1 VILSGDTLYGTAEQG
16 GSFGNGTVFKL
27 NTDGTGFTK
36 LHSFTAGVYNSD
48 GIYPSGGL
56 ILSGDTLYGTANSG
70 GSFGN
75 GTVFRL
81 TTNGTGFKTLHSFT
95 GGSGGDG
102 PSSRLILLGSTL
114 YGATSGADV
123 FFGRTGNGTVFAVN
137 TNGTGFTNLYSFSAV
152 SSSSSGDNTNSDGVF
167 PSGRLIVSGN
177 TLYGAA
183 GAGGTTGKGTVFSVN
198 TDGTGF
204 TTVHNF
210 TAYFRNSDGAT
221 PEGLILS
228 GDTLY
233 GTALYGGS
241 FGRGTVFAVNT
252 DGTGFTTLHNFTAID
267 PNIGVNSDGDNP
279 VAGPILSDNSL
290 YGTAYYGGDSGN
302 GTVFSLWLGSASS
315 PQLTIIRSVANVILT
330 WPTNAAGFALQT
342 SANLDSPNSWIAAT
356 YSSVI
361 VGDQYFVTNNISG
374 SAQFYRL
381 KK

>member
-1 VILSGDTLYGTAEQG
+1 
-16 GSFGNGTVFKL
+16 
-27 NTDGTGFTK
+27 
-36 LHSFTAGVYNSD
+36 
-48 GIYPSGGL
+48 
-56 ILSGDTLYGTANSG
+56 
-70 GSFGN
+70 
-75 GTVFRL
+75 
-81 TTNGTGFKTLHSFT
+81 
-95 GGSGGDG
+95 
-102 PSSRLILLGSTL
+102 
-114 YGATSGADV
+114 
-123 FFGRTGNGTVFAVN
+123 
-137 TNGTGFTNLYSFSAV
+137 
-152 SSSSSGDNTNSDGVF
+152 
-167 PSGRLIVSGN
+167 LIVSGN